1 MARQSTINDKYL
13 YGVYFAPRGAM
24 RMTQMGMTIAQRH
37 LNPFDRLIGVVGEA
51 GSGKS
56 LLVKGMFPGLE
67 MTNDDN
73 GVNVRPLPLLS
84 WDDDQGFYSPHTYHL
99 DIRFES
105 AFTQMHELAS
115 AIQGAVNKGRRVVV
129 EHFDLIC
136 HMLPYKADMLIG
148 VGEEIIVTRPT
159 IFGPEPQDVAD
170 IVFKSVKY
178 RKMAHTAE
186 DLAERCIVAQGCKEI
201 YQHGD
206 VRHGFLLEF
215 EKQPEL
221 DLEEI
226 ERFVK
231 EKIAEDLPVSFAD
244 ESHIRFGEQLHRCT
258 GPRMHV
264 SSTGEIEGFSLLREW
279 MYDEMSGKY
288 LIVGLV
294 GGADAKDLH
303 DINKLML

>member
-1 MARQSTINDKYL
+1 MARKTNNMSDRYL
-13 YGVYFAPRGAM
+13 YGVYFAPRGIV

-37 LNPFDRLIGVVGEA
+37 LSAFDRLIGIVGEA

-56 LLVKGMFPGLE
+56 MLVKGMFPGLE
-67 MTNDDN
+67 TTNDDN

-84 WDDDQGFYSPHTYHL
+84 WDETDGFYSPHTYHI
-99 DIRFES
+99 DVRFEL
-105 AFTQMHELAS
+105 AFTQMHMLVE
-115 AIQGAVNKGRRVVV
+115 AIQGAISKDRRVVV
-129 EHFDLIC
+129 EHFDLIAP
-136 HMLPYKADMLIG
+136 MLNLKADLIIG
-148 VGEEIIVTRPT
+148 IGEEMIVTRPT

-186 DLAERCIVAQGCKEI
+186 DLAERALTSQGIETTQ

-206 VRHGFLLEF
+206 IRHGFLLEF
-215 EKQPEL
+215 DKKPDVNLHDVEAYVRRR
-221 DLEEI
+221 I
-226 ERFVK
+226 EQ
-231 EKIAEDLPVSFAD
+231 DMPVSFFN
-244 ESHIRFGEQLHRCT
+244 ENHIKFGEKLHLCT

-264 SSTGEIEGFSLLREW
+264 RSTGEIEGFMLLDEL

-294 GGADAKDLH
+294 GGADVRDLH
-303 DINKLML
+303 DMNRI

>member
-1 MARQSTINDKYL
+1 MARQSNNLNDRYL
-13 YGVYFAPRGAM
+13 YGVYFAPRGVV

-37 LNPFDRLIGVVGEA
+37 LSPFDRLIGVVGEA

-56 LLVKGMFPGLE
+56 MLVKGMFPGLE

-84 WDDDQGFYSPHTYHL
+84 WDDDEGFYSPHTYHL

-105 AFTQMHELAS
+105 AFTQMHELAE
-115 AIQGAVNKGRRVVV
+115 AIQGAINKSRRVVV
-129 EHFDLIC
+129 EHFELISP
-136 HMLPYKADMLIG
+136 MLPYKADLLIG

-159 IFGPEPQDVAD
+159 IFGPEPSDVAGV
-170 IVFKSVKY
+170 VFKSIKY

-186 DLAERCIVAQGCKEI
+186 DLAERALMKFYQGN

-215 EKQPEL
+215 DDKPNI
-221 DLEEI
+221 DLQAVEDYV
-226 ERFVK
+226 RQ
-231 EKIAEDLPVSFAD
+231 KIAEDLPVSFAN
-244 ESHIRFGEQLHRCT
+244 ENHIHIGDKLHMCT

-264 SSTGEIEGFSLLREW
+264 RSTGEIEGFSMLDEL

-288 LIVGLV
+288 LMVGLV
-294 GGADAKDLH
+294 GGADPKNLH
-303 DINKLML
+303 DMNRILL